1 MLMDNIHVSE
11 KLVLFLYF
19 LPVFF
24 FSLAIHEFS
33 HAFWANKFGDPTAKN
48 LGRLTLNPIK
58 HLDFFGSIVMPIL
71 AFSSGYMLIG
81 WAKPVPV
88 DRRNFKNNFRDDAI
102 VSAAGPISNF
112 LFALFF
118 LLLLFVYRNFLPGGS
133 ILISKILI
141 SSIYFNI
148 FLFVFNLLP
157 IPPLDGSHILFDIFP
172 NKYTAKYL
180 NLGLYGS
187 LILLFFIYSPLWGF
201 FMKIVY
207 FIVDLLFVFK

>member
-1 MLMDNIHVSE
+1 MDNIHVSE